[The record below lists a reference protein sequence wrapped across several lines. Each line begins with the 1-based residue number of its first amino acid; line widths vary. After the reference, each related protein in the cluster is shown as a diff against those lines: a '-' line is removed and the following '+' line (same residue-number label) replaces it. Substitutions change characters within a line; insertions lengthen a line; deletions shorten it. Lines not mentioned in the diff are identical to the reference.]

1 MIIAA
6 AGPRGDWKTVEH
18 SNGMIELFRPDGK
31 LYNRFYLIN
40 GPIVI
45 ERRKPKRRVAHSLK
59 PA

>member
-1 MIIAA
+1 
-6 AGPRGDWKTVEH
+6 
-18 SNGMIELFRPDGK
+18 MIELFRPDGK

-45 ERRKPKRRVAHSLK
+45 ERQKPKRRVAHSLK